1 MKGSPFSKPCI
12 AGRRVFEGLA
22 GQNRRVVNRRIL
34 QLDAVICLATKHLL
48 INTVCS
54 TSSLV
59 IFARNSLQQCVAD
72 VLKSMYTCSASVD
85 LEIPKFEHSQV

>member
-59 IFARNSLQQCVAD
+59 IFARHSLQQCVAD
-72 VLKSMYTCSASVD
+72 VLKSTCSASID
-85 LEIPKFEHSQV
+85 LEISKFEHSQV